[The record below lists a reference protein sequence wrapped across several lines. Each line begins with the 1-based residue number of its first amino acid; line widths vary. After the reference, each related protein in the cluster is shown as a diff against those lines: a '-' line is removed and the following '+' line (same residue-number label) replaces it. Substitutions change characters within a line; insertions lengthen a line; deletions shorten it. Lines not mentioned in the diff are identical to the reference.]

1 MPIPARTTTVLIN
14 RFVRRGVPALALVPL
29 LLAGPA
35 VVRPDHAVADSAPRA
50 RTPVQLL
57 TWARTSRSASHGS

>member
-1 MPIPARTTTVLIN
+1 M
-14 RFVRRGVPALALVPL
+14 RRGVPALALVPL